1 MSAVLT
7 ALGTMGAV
15 VALGW
20 VLGRWRV
27 LGERAAPVLARV
39 VFAVATPALLLSTVA
54 HADLHL
60 LVSRTAVV
68 TWTSTTLV
76 AVLAAVVLRT
86 VWRRPAADVTVGT
99 LASSYVNAGNI
110 GLPLAVY
117 LLDDPVAVVPTL
129 LFQLLVLAPI
139 AFAVLDAH
147 PTPAPTTP
155 ADRNTTHPPSRQDVT
170 GVPLGEGGDGER
182 DTGHGLDRG
191 TGSQVPVSGR
201 GDAVGGSQVPAGT
214 SEGAADA
221 RSRVP
226 VGIRAAAV
234 VRRTLS
240 NPIIVATLTG
250 LALAALPW
258 SLPEVVFQPFALV
271 GAAAAP
277 LALITF
283 GMSLAVPRTSGGA
296 APRRDLG
303 LAVGLRAV
311 VHPVLTWGVGTALGL
326 PAPALLAVV
335 AMAALPTAQNVLVYA
350 MQYRHGEALAR
361 DTGLVTTILCV
372 PVLLVVAAT
381 LG

>member
-20 VLGRWRV
+20 VLSRWRV

-68 TWTSTTLV
+68 TWVCTTLV
-76 AVLAAVVLRT
+76 ALVAVVVLRLW
-86 VWRRPAADVTVGT
+86 WRRSAADVTVGT

-129 LFQLLVLAPI
+129 LFQLLVLAPV
-139 AFAVLDAH
+139 AFTALDAH
-147 PTPAPTTP
+147 AARGRTTTEDGP
-155 ADRNTTHPPSRQDVT
+155 RDA
-170 GVPLGEGGDGER
+170 VPLG
-182 DTGHGLDRG
+182 L
-191 TGSQVPVSGR
+191 
-201 GDAVGGSQVPAGT
+201 
-214 SEGAADA
+214 
-221 RSRVP
+221 
-226 VGIRAAAV
+226 RAAAV
-234 VRRTLS
+234 ARRTLS
-240 NPIIVATLTG
+240 NPIIVGTLTG
-250 LALAALPW
+250 LVLAALPW
-258 SLPEVVFQPFALV
+258 SLPEVVYEPFRLV

-283 GMSLAVPRTSGGA
+283 GMSLAVPRAAGGSP
-296 APRRDLG
+296 PRRDLA
-303 LAVGLRAV
+303 LAVGLRSA
-311 VHPVLTWGVGTALGL
+311 VHPLLTWGVGTALGL
-326 PAPALLAVV
+326 PASALLAVV

-350 MQYRHGEALAR
+350 LQYRHGEALAR
-361 DTGLVTTILCV
+361 DAGLVSTVLCV

>member
-1 MSAVLT
+1 MSAVLA

-39 VFAVATPALLLSTVA
+39 VFVVAAPALLLSTVA

-68 TWTSTTLV
+68 TWTSTALV
-76 AVLAAVVLRT
+76 ALLAALVLRV
-86 VWRRPAADVTVGT
+86 VWHRSAADVTVGT
-99 LASSYVNAGNI
+99 LVSSYVNAGNI

-117 LLDDPVAVVPTL
+117 LLDDPVVVVPTL
-129 LFQLLVLAPI
+129 LFQLLVLAPV
-139 AFAVLDAH
+139 AFAVLDAR
-147 PTPAPTTP
+147 PAP
-155 ADRNTTHPPSRQDVT
+155 
-170 GVPLGEGGDGER
+170 PLDGPE
-182 DTGHGLDRG
+182 
-191 TGSQVPVSGR
+191 
-201 GDAVGGSQVPAGT
+201 PAGT
-214 SEGAADA
+214 GPDGSDTAPAGM
-221 RSRVP
+221 RVAG
-226 VGIRAAAV
+226 VA
-234 VRRTLS
+234 RRTLS
-240 NPIIVATLTG
+240 NPIIVGTLVG
-250 LALAALPW
+250 LVLAALPW
-258 SLPEVVFQPFALV
+258 SVPEVVLQPFALV

-277 LALITF
+277 LALLTF
-283 GMSLAVPRTSGGA
+283 GMSLAAPRTTADA
-296 APRRDLG
+296 APRRDLA
-303 LAVGLRAV
+303 LAVGLRSV

-361 DTGLVTTILCV
+361 DAGLLTTVLCV
-372 PVLLVVAAT
+372 PVLLVVAAA

>member
-1 MSAVLT
+1 MSAVLA

-15 VALGW
+15 VALGG

-27 LGERAAPVLARV
+27 LGDRAAPVLARV
-39 VFAVATPALLLSTVA
+39 VFVVAVPALLLSTVA

-68 TWTSTTLV
+68 TWTSTALVALV
-76 AVLAAVVLRT
+76 AVLVLR
-86 VWRRPAADVTVGT
+86 VAWHRSAADVTVGT

-129 LFQLLVLAPI
+129 LFQLLVLAPV
-139 AFAVLDAH
+139 AFAVLDAR
-147 PTPAPTTP
+147 PAPPLDAPQAADAGPAGRRTP
-155 ADRNTTHPPSRQDVT
+155 
-170 GVPLGEGGDGER
+170 
-182 DTGHGLDRG
+182 
-191 TGSQVPVSGR
+191 
-201 GDAVGGSQVPAGT
+201 VPAGM
-214 SEGAADA
+214 
-221 RSRVP
+221 RV
-226 VGIRAAAV
+226 AV
-234 VRRTLS
+234 VARRTLS
-240 NPIIVATLTG
+240 NPIIVGTLAG
-250 LALAALPW
+250 LVLAALPW
-258 SLPEVVFQPFALV
+258 SVPEVALQPFALI

-283 GMSLAVPRTSGGA
+283 GMSLAAPRTTADA
-296 APRRDLG
+296 APRRDLA
-303 LAVGLRAV
+303 LAVGLRSV

-361 DTGLVTTILCV
+361 DAGLATTVLCV
-372 PVLLVVAAT
+372 PVLLVVAAA

>member
-1 MSAVLT
+1 MAAVLS

-39 VFAVATPALLLSTVA
+39 VFAVAAPALLLATVA
-54 HADLHL
+54 RADLHL

-68 TWTSTTLV
+68 TWSCTALV
-76 AVLAAVVLRT
+76 ALLAVVVLRL
-86 VWRRPAADVTVGT
+86 VWRRSPADVTVGT
-99 LASSYVNAGNI
+99 LSSSYVNAGNI

-129 LFQLLVLAPI
+129 LFQLLVLAPV

-147 PTPAPTTP
+147 PAGSHATPA
-155 ADRNTTHPPSRQDVT
+155 RR
-170 GVPLGEGGDGER
+170 EG
-182 DTGHGLDRG
+182 
-191 TGSQVPVSGR
+191 SP
-201 GDAVGGSQVPAGT
+201 
-214 SEGAADA
+214 
-221 RSRVP
+221 VP
-226 VGIRAAAV
+226 VGLRVAAV
-234 VRRTLS
+234 ARRTVS

-250 LALAALPW
+250 LVLAALPW
-258 SLPEVVFQPFALV
+258 SLPDVVLQPFTLV

-283 GMSLAVPRTSGGA
+283 GMSLAVPRGTGA
-296 APRRDLG
+296 SAPRRDLA
-303 LAVGLRAV
+303 LAVGLRSV

-361 DTGLVTTILCV
+361 DAGLVTTVLCV

>member
-1 MSAVLT
+1 MGAVVT

-20 VLGRWRV
+20 LLARQRV

-39 VFAVATPALLLSTVA
+39 VFAVATPALLLTTVA

-60 LVSRTAVV
+60 LLSRQAVV
-68 TWTSTTLV
+68 TWSSTVAVAVV
-76 AVLAAVVLRT
+76 AVLVLRF
-86 VWRRPAADVTVGT
+86 VLRRQAADVTVGT

-139 AFAVLDAH
+139 AF
-147 PTPAPTTP
+147 
-155 ADRNTTHPPSRQDVT
+155 
-170 GVPLGEGGDGER
+170 GV
-182 DTGHGLDRG
+182 LDRG
-191 TGSQVPVSGR
+191 SR
-201 GDAVGGSQVPAGT
+201 GGSVL
-214 SEGAADA
+214 
-221 RSRVP
+221 
-226 VGIRAAAV
+226 
-234 VRRTLS
+234 RRTLS
-240 NPIIVATLTG
+240 NPIIVATLVG
-250 LALAALPW
+250 LLLAALPW
-258 SLPEVVFQPFALV
+258 SLPEVVYEPFRLV

-277 LALITF
+277 LALLTF
-283 GMSLAVPRTSGGA
+283 GMALAVPRTVDSA
-296 APRRDLG
+296 APRADLA

-311 VHPVLTWGVGTALGL
+311 LHPLLAWGLGTALGL
-326 PAPALLAVV
+326 PPHALLAVV

-361 DTGLVTTILCV
+361 DAGLVTTVLCV